1 MRVISGSARG
11 VRLLTPDGLNTR
23 PTADRVKEGVFSALQ
38 FDLPGRHAL
47 DLFAGTGQRAKSPGI
62 RMGCRGF

>member
-23 PTADRVKEGVFSALQ
+23 PTADRVK
-38 FDLPGRHAL
+38 
-47 DLFAGTGQRAKSPGI
+47 
-62 RMGCRGF
+62 